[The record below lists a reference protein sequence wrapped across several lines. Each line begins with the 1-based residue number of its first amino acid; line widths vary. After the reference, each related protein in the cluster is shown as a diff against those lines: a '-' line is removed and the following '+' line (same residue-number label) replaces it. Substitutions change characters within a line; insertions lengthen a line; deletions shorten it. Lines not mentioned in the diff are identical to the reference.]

1 MVADST
7 FELRRAAPKDL
18 DAVLALFDDAV
29 AWLVANGNTGQWGTE
44 PFSQIPARV
53 EKMQSWLAEDGAWV
67 AERDGLG
74 LCGAIILGEAH
85 DFVPAAT
92 GEELYVRVLI
102 GSRRPE
108 GKGVGRFLLGFAD
121 DEANRLGVPLLRVDC
136 YGGGQGD
143 LVRFYESAGYE
154 RTETFKVKEWP
165 GQILERRLAV
175 S

>member
-1 MVADST
+1 MKGS
-7 FELRRAAPKDL
+7 
-18 DAVLALFDDAV
+18 
-29 AWLVANGNTGQWGTE
+29 NCG
-44 PFSQIPARV
+44 ARC
-53 EKMQSWLAEDGAWV
+53 AWV

-74 LCGAIILGEAH
+74 LCGAIILGEDH
-85 DFVPAAT
+85 DFVPAAA